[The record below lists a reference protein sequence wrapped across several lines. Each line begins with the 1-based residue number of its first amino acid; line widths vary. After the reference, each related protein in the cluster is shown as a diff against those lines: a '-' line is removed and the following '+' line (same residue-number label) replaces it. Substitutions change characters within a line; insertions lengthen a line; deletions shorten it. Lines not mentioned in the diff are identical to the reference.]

1 MQEGEGND
9 HLAIAWEYPD
19 QPLEVI
25 PANFSL
31 VELTCAMD
39 PYCGAILDTWTGI
52 SGSLIDDLRVG
63 TNNLTSE
70 PNQSRRL
77 TNLLE
82 SPTNIEDN
90 YGSRMKGW
98 LVAPVTG
105 SYSFWIASDD
115 QGEFWLSTDSDPA
128 NMVLACWLGGAVS
141 QYFFNAYPEQ
151 KSEPIALVAG
161 RAIYYEVR
169 QGLILI
175 SFCVW
180 MFLAN
185 N

>member
-1 MQEGEGND
+1 MKEGGGND

-25 PANFSL
+25 PAKFSRNDSP
-31 VELTCAMD
+31 CAMN
-39 PYCGAILDTWTGI
+39 PYCGAILNTWKDI
-52 SGSLIDDLRVG
+52 SGDSIADLMFA
-63 TNNLTSE
+63 TNDVTSE
-70 PNQSRRL
+70 PNQSTRL

-90 YGSRMKGW
+90 YGSLMKGW

-105 SYSFWIASDD
+105 TYSFWIASDD

>member
-52 SGSLIDDLRVG
+52 SGSLIEDLRGG
-63 TNNLTSE
+63 TNDLTSE

-90 YGSRMKGW
+90 YGSLMKGW

-105 SYSFWIASDD
+105 TYSFWIASDD
-115 QGEFWLSTDSDPA
+115 QGEFWLSTDSDRV
-128 NMVLACWLGGAVS
+128 NKVLACWLNESVS
-141 QYFFNAYPEQ
+141 QNDFTSSTTQ
-151 KSEPIALVAG
+151 KSEPITLVAG
-161 RAIYYEVR
+161 QAYYYEVR
-169 QGLILI
+169 Q
-175 SFCVW
+175 
-180 MFLAN
+180 
-185 N
+185 

>member
-1 MQEGEGND
+1 M
-9 HLAIAWEYPD
+9 
-19 QPLEVI
+19 I
-25 PANFSL
+25 PAKFSL
-31 VELTCAMD
+31 VELSCYLD
-39 PYCGAILDTWTGI
+39 FKCGPCLFDINCGATLDTWTNI
-52 SGSLIDDLRVG
+52 SGTSIADLYGG
-63 TNNLTSE
+63 TDNFTTTS
-70 PNQSRRL
+70 NGTTRL
-77 TNLLE
+77 TYLLE
-82 SPTNIEDN
+82 GPSNIGDN

-105 SYSFWIASDD
+105 TYSFWIASDD

-128 NMVLACWLGGAVS
+128 NMVLACGLGGAVS

>member
-1 MQEGEGND
+1 MKEGGGND

-25 PANFSL
+25 PAKFSR
-31 VELTCAMD
+31 VEITCAMD
-39 PYCGAILDTWTGI
+39 PYCGVILDTWTGI
-52 SGSLIDDLRVG
+52 SGSLIDDLRGG
-63 TNNLTSE
+63 TNDLTSE
-70 PNQSRRL
+70 PNQSTRL
-77 TNLLE
+77 SNLLE
-82 SPTNIEDN
+82 SPTNIDDN

-105 SYSFWIASDD
+105 TYSFWIAADD

-128 NMVLACWLGGAVS
+128 NMVRACWLGGAVS

-161 RAIYYEVR
+161 RAYYYEVR

-175 SFCVW
+175 SYCV
-180 MFLAN
+180 
-185 N
+185 